1 MKNDP
6 TIITR
11 VNRLESLE
19 EESAWH
25 SAKGDENSGRLW
37 SRNQSETDFAWKI
50 WGESSGEVQL
60 WSRLWVMFRFR
71 ESRLWCTNT
80 VYSVLEAK
88 CCSSVG
94 NDELFSNSEVVRK
107 GNWAQTKS
115 SPGWEGYKN
124 IPEVYIFTPGIMHS
138 KFGKTWVV

>member
-1 MKNDP
+1 MKSDP

-11 VNRLESLE
+11 VNRLESLQ

-25 SAKGDENSGRLW
+25 SAKCDGRLW
-37 SRNQSETDFAWKI
+37 SQNQRETDFAWKI

-60 WSRLWVMFRFR
+60 WSRLRVMFRFR
-71 ESRLWCTNT
+71 ESRLWCTNI

-94 NDELFSNSEVVRK
+94 SDELFNNSEVMRK

-124 IPEVYIFTPGIMHS
+124 IPELYILTSGVMHR